1 VIAIENGRLFQE
13 IQARNAE
20 LREALEHQTATAEV
34 LGMQPSPHVRISE
47 RQSFRLQIKSAIFNK
62 RGKSSEAALI

>member
-1 VIAIENGRLFQE
+1 
-13 IQARNAE
+13 
-20 LREALEHQTATAEV
+20 
-34 LGMQPSPHVRISE
+34 MQPSPHVRISE